1 MVEREIDSLVAIEG
15 RAPGTDAERRAAN
28 LLRDRLGDLGRM
40 TEIQAIY
47 VHRSAEAVQ
56 ALHAI
61 LGALASVTSAY
72 NAPLGFGVL
81 LLVIASC
88 YLDLSSRLYLLRRL
102 LYRRGSQNVISAGER
117 PDAAE
122 RIILVAGCDVPRTGW
137 AKGARSFD
145 LRRRLPAAIGARLG
159 IYRVL
164 LWGGLAPLMPLIGAR
179 LAGFDPTWLTIIQ
192 VLPTVLLAVVAFLL
206 IDSALA
212 KPSPGAC
219 ENASG
224 AAACLELARRLNADP
239 PSRTDLWIVFT
250 GGSTCFGEGMK
261 SFLGDREL
269 RQRDRRTTV
278 IEMQSVGSGTVC
290 FRSSQGAGV
299 GVQPPPS
306 LTAKLGAIPSAPEPV
321 SGDAVAAHSAGVAAV
336 TLTALEEGL
345 PQPWRSTMADL
356 TVTVDLEVLNLA
368 VDAAEDLIRR
378 IDAEAGAPIETGRRI
393 EVTG

>member
-1 MVEREIDSLVAIEG
+1 MVDREIDSLVAIGG

-28 LLRDRLGDLGRM
+28 LLRDRLSQLGRV

-61 LGALASVTSAY
+61 LGALSSVISAY
-72 NAPLGFGVL
+72 NAPLGFGLL

-88 YLDLSSRLYLLRRL
+88 YLDLSSRFYLLRRL
-102 LYRRGSQNVISAGER
+102 LFRRGSQNVISMGEL
-117 PDAAE
+117 PDAPE

-137 AKGARSFD
+137 VKGARAFD
-145 LRRRLPAAIGARLG
+145 LRRRLPIAVGTRLG

-164 LWGGLAPLMPLIGAR
+164 LWVGLAPLMPLIGAR
-179 LAGFDPTWLTIIQ
+179 LAGFDPAWLTIIQ
-192 VLPTVLLAVVAFLL
+192 ILPTVVLAVIAFLL

-224 AAACLELARRLNADP
+224 AIACLELARRLSVDP
-239 PSRTDLWIVFT
+239 PIRSDVWIVFT
-250 GGSTCFGEGMK
+250 GGSTCFGEGMRA
-261 SFLGDREL
+261 FFADREL
-269 RQRDRRTTV
+269 RQPDRRTTV
-278 IEMQSVGSGTVC
+278 VEMQSVGSGTVC

-299 GVQPPPS
+299 GIQPPPR
-306 LTAKLGAIPSAPEPV
+306 LTAELSQIPSAPEPV
-321 SGDAVAAHSAGVAAV
+321 SGDAVAAHSAGLDAV
-336 TLTALEEGL
+336 TLTALEQGL

-356 TVTVDLEVLNLA
+356 PVTVDPAVMRHA
-368 VDAAEDLIRR
+368 VDTAEGLVRR
-378 IDAEAGAPIETGRRI
+378 IDAEAESPSHAVRRAG
-393 EVTG
+393 VDG